1 MYNTIIVYIYVFC
14 LTIIYTFIEDI
25 NFEKNKE
32 IQIVV
37 LCTSLL
43 GILTIDIPGIQ
54 ILIMLLFLKFI
65 TL

>member
-14 LTIIYTFIEDI
+14 LTIIYTFMEDI

-37 LCTSLL
+37 LCTALL

-54 ILIMLLFLKFI
+54 ILIMLLFLKFV

>member
-37 LCTSLL
+37 LCTALL

-54 ILIMLLFLKFI
+54 ILIMLLFLKFV

>member
-37 LCTSLL
+37 LCIALL

-54 ILIMLLFLKFI
+54 ILIMLLFLKFV

>member
-54 ILIMLLFLKFI
+54 ILIMLLFLKVI